1 MNMTDFTRALQA
13 QLVARRI
20 DATTDDNS
28 ILELLFEC
36 YNSLNGFDNNQI
48 RQDFETLYEAMNDK
62 PLREKDEIIYATC
75 TLCRDHE
82 RAGFI
87 EGIKVGMR
95 LAQETGISYE

>member
-1 MNMTDFTRALQA
+1 MNMTDFIRALQA
-13 QLVARRI
+13 ELV
-20 DATTDDNS
+20 DKPEDEP
-28 ILELLFEC
+28 ILKMLFEC
-36 YNSLNGFDNNQI
+36 YNEHSGFDNDQI